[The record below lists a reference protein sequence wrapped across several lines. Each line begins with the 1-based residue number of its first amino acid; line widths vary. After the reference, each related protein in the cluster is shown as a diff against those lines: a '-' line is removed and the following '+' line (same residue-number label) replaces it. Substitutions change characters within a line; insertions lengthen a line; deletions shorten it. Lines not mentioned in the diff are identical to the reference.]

1 MVTTTAKLHSTE
13 SATRFRRGLNPLRGN
28 SEALM
33 EKMSVMKKISD
44 DDLAGQTFLT
54 KTPKFNFL
62 FGSTLSST
70 IRNIEISSV
79 M

>member
-33 EKMSVMKKISD
+33 EKISD

-62 FGSTLSST
+62 FGLTLSST

>member
-1 MVTTTAKLHSTE
+1 
-13 SATRFRRGLNPLRGN
+13 
-28 SEALM
+28 M